1 MKHRETS
8 LPDEGYNRA
17 GNIGPVFLAARKPA
31 GRAPVSSGN
40 LPSIHMKDR
49 YFKFIAAI
57 IVLGMVLAFFSST
70 SARTR
75 PISESVKPAVAR
87 GL

>member
-1 MKHRETS
+1 
-8 LPDEGYNRA
+8 
-17 GNIGPVFLAARKPA
+17 
-31 GRAPVSSGN
+31 
-40 LPSIHMKDR
+40 MKDR

-70 SARTR
+70 SAQTR
-75 PISESVKPAVAR
+75 PTSESVKPAVAR

>member
-1 MKHRETS
+1 LNRRETA
-8 LPDEGYNRA
+8 LPGEGYNRA
-17 GNIGPVFLAARKPA
+17 GNIGSVFLAARKPA
-31 GRAPVSSGN
+31 GRGPVLSGN
-40 LPSIHMKDR
+40 QPSIHMKDR

-70 SARTR
+70 SAQTR
-75 PISESVKPAVAR
+75 PTSESVKPAVAR